1 MIQEET
7 DLLVADNT
15 GAKIVRVFRV
25 LGSSKK
31 RYAYIGDVVLCSVKK
46 AETKG
51 MIKKGEKVKAV
62 IVRTKKQIDRKDG
75 SKLKF
80 YDNSCVILDDKN
92 NPRGTRIFG
101 GVARELREKGFIKI
115 CSLAPEVI

>member
-7 DLLVADNT
+7 NLSVADNT

-31 RYAYIGDVVLCSVKK
+31 RYAYVGDVVLCSVKQ

-62 IVRTKKQIDRKDG
+62 IVRTKTPIDRDG

-101 GVARELREKGFIKI
+101 PVVREIREKGFVKI